1 MKKPTLILFL
11 ALTIMFCGK
20 AFAQAPLM
28 FNYQA
33 VLRDAGGQ
41 LLINQQVQIRISI
54 LQNSSFGSV
63 VYSETH
69 VPTTN
74 DNGLIAILVGSGTPI
89 NGNISDINWG
99 NGTYYLKSEVDPTG
113 GSNYTLTSTQQ
124 LLSVP
129 YALFSN
135 GGDYTNLI
143 NKPDIPDIVNSYFE
157 SHHLADT
164 IYVMNIGHDT
174 IYTYVHDTVFTHT
187 FDTVHTYHQD
197 TLNTYHFD
205 TVFAHT
211 FDTIHTYHQD
221 TLNAYHFDTVFAHTF
236 DTVHTY
242 HQDTLNT
249 YHFDTVFAIKI
260 GSP

>member
-143 NKPDIPDIVNSYFE
+143 NKPDIPDIVKGMRKNGVEMVGVQCVLVVGVYRVKGVRKNGIEMVGLKGVLF
-157 SHHLADT
+157 
-164 IYVMNIGHDT
+164 V
-174 IYTYVHDTVFTHT
+174 
-187 FDTVHTYHQD
+187 
-197 TLNTYHFD
+197 
-205 TVFAHT
+205 
-211 FDTIHTYHQD
+211 
-221 TLNAYHFDTVFAHTF
+221 
-236 DTVHTY
+236 
-242 HQDTLNT
+242 
-249 YHFDTVFAIKI
+249 
-260 GSP
+260 